1 MKRAGILAVA
11 VVLSMLAPSWCAYAE
26 SRDAQVCY
34 EVSAT
39 VIYVDGTT
47 ETVQRVSVGSVLKAP
62 ESKGAKDGRF
72 IGWWNDESG
81 SYWDFSVPIEGN
93 MTLTA
98 RYAPSVSGEGA
109 VSLEAPALA
118 DGQDTSAH
126 LLLKTGDVLV
136 SLVPLIL
143 LVGFLAA
150 GLVCVS
156 ERFYRRK

>member
-11 VVLSMLAPSWCAYAE
+11 VMLSMLVPAWCAYAE

-62 ESKGAKDGRF
+62 EPKGSADSMF
-72 IGWWNDESG
+72 AGWWNEESG
-81 SYWDFSVPIEGN
+81 TYWDFSTPVEGD

-98 RYAPSVSGEGA
+98 RYVLFASERSMASVGASVSKDGRDDEA
-109 VSLEAPALA
+109 RSLLE
-118 DGQDTSAH
+118 
-126 LLLKTGDVLV
+126 TGDA
-136 SLVPLIL
+136 LVPLALPVL
-143 LVGFLAA
+143 LVGSLAA
-150 GLVCVS
+150 GLAYVGK
-156 ERFYRRK
+156 RFRRGR

>member
-1 MKRAGILAVA
+1 MKRAVTLAVA
-11 VVLSMLAPSWCAYAE
+11 VALGVLLPAWYAYAE

-72 IGWWNDESG
+72 VGWWNEESG
-81 SYWDFSVPIEGN
+81 SYWDFSVPVEGD

-98 RYAPSVSGEGA
+98 RYVPSVSGEGA

-118 DGQDTSAH
+118 NGQDTSVH

-150 GLVCVS
+150 GLACAG